1 MLVLKSHGTIF
12 GAKLT
17 AAEKKALGIEIRKEA
32 SEQERKFAMELE
44 AMVIWHIRQKLGWG
58 PKRLREF
65 YDSFN
70 RDVDALLGRYEL
82 EDEDDIPDISE
93 IAAKRVNADAI
104 DDNTQT
110 KFIRIDEID
119 EILGIEQEKNTQ
131 AEKNNKKR
139 IEKPAKK
146 SLFGFVKGKKN

>member
-82 EDEDDIPDISE
+82 EDEDDIWLCTQMLKAE
-93 IAAKRVNADAI
+93 GI
-104 DDNTQT
+104 D
-110 KFIRIDEID
+110 
-119 EILGIEQEKNTQ
+119 IEQWQKEN
-131 AEKNNKKR
+131 EGKR
-139 IEKPAKK
+139 EQ
-146 SLFGFVKGKKN
+146 